1 MHLFRNLPVAR
12 KFLLS
17 FGIVCL
23 LCAALG
29 AIALAG
35 MSRINNST
43 TTLADVALP
52 SAQHLAAMASAMQIY
67 RRADMGILAC
77 DDADCNDYY
86 VKTRKRTS
94 DAFNQAATA
103 YSATKSSAEETALAE
118 SVRTDFTRYMD
129 ASDATIAQL
138 RSGKHAEASKQ
149 TVGANALIFRSADG
163 NMTKAIDL
171 NTKSSQQKCVQA
183 AATYRSI
190 RLVVLF
196 IIALTIMLS
205 AVIGWLLTL
214 AIAVPLV
221 AATGVLE
228 RMAACDLTAEM
239 EVQGTDEI
247 GRMATALN
255 TAIVTLRKLLHTM
268 ESGVQTI
275 GSAATELSA
284 CASKSENDAATQC
297 TETNQIASATEEMAA
312 TVSEVSKNAEQASVA
327 SQEAA
332 ASANRGGEAIERTV
346 ERMQGISE
354 FTDKTV
360 SKMSQLAERSEQIGK
375 VVVAIREISE
385 QTNLLALNAAIESAR
400 AGEHGRGFAVVAG
413 EVRRLAE
420 RTKSATEEITGTIE
434 TIQGETRET
443 LDLIESGRAS
453 VVAGLSESQGA
464 RKALEGI
471 INLSHSSESQ
481 IAMIAAASTEQAAA
495 SGEISKSLA
504 KICTVSTS
512 VSNAAHDTKQ
522 ASEDLSKLASDLE
535 QEIHRFRLT
544 A

>member
-1 MHLFRNLPVAR
+1 
-12 KFLLS
+12 
-17 FGIVCL
+17 
-23 LCAALG
+23 
-29 AIALAG
+29 
-35 MSRINNST
+35 
-43 TTLADVALP
+43 
-52 SAQHLAAMASAMQIY
+52 MQIY

>member
-29 AIALAG
+29 AVALAG

-43 TTLADVALP
+43 TALADVALP

-196 IIALTIMLS
+196 IIALTITLS

>member
-171 NTKSSQQKCVQA
+171 NTKSSEQKCVQA

-196 IIALTIMLS
+196 IIALTITLS